1 MLYTRNKDK
10 LYLVLM
16 EGLRKAI
23 PGDFWKKF
31 FLKEGK
37 KNPHPFGEDFLV
49 NSLFRSS
56 EYNTNTI

>member
-1 MLYTRNKDK
+1 
-10 LYLVLM
+10 M